1 MTFRQKIL
9 KLVYPL
15 LMKSRSKHALIKVNL
30 NQFHPVKSFYNL
42 TITCA
47 NSQIIDTE
55 TLRGKKILIVNTASN
70 CGYTAQYKELQQLHE
85 QLKHQLTIIGFPSN
99 DFKQQEKLGD
109 VHIAAFCQ
117 TYYGVTFPL
126 AQKSVVVKSEKQ
138 HEVFRWLT
146 NANINGWNDRPPV
159 WNFCKYLINETG
171 ELTHVFGPAVSPMSD
186 AFLKTANLK

>member
-1 MTFRQKIL
+1 MTLRQKIL

-42 TITCA
+42 TITCP

-99 DFKQQEKLGD
+99 DFKQQEKLD
-109 VHIAAFCQ
+109 DQNMAAFCQ
-117 TYYGVTFPL
+117 TYYGATFPL
-126 AQKSVVVKSEKQ
+126 AEKSVVVKSEKQ
-138 HEVFRWLT
+138 HEVFRLS
-146 NANINGWNDRPPV
+146 
-159 WNFCKYLINETG
+159 LI
-171 ELTHVFGPAVSPMSD
+171 HI
-186 AFLKTANLK
+186 